1 MLPEVSLE
9 QEQFRFKVWVEVG
22 NLLGLL
28 SKCFD
33 QKAHFTGFFLAMVTL
48 SPALVCLNADW
59 MGCHHIFYR
68 HPTR

>member
-33 QKAHFTGFFLAMVTL
+33 QKAHFTVFFSHGNTLAGVGL
-48 SPALVCLNADW
+48 SQC
-59 MGCHHIFYR
+59 
-68 HPTR
+68 